1 MAGPVARV
9 RTVCDPVERGEWCR
23 ATVSRAREENTRTME
38 SGHLGRGGGEAW
50 VSEAAVM
57 EAPGAR

>member
-1 MAGPVARV
+1 VPRHGLAGAK
-9 RTVCDPVERGEWCR
+9 GAW
-23 ATVSRAREENTRTME
+23 AREENTRTME